1 MCKTLLH
8 MQQKFVMG
16 AGGEWMG
23 RNRVAVGN
31 VCWMVTREPN
41 NPKESTVAAPL
52 LQKHILFVPG

>member
-1 MCKTLLH
+1 V
-8 MQQKFVMG
+8 QNFVAYATKVRHG
-16 AGGEWMG
+16 RGREWMG